1 MLECLIAGD
10 TCRFVENRQN
20 RYFVQVAMQL
30 ALAVAVAGFIN
41 EPLVQQAKIQQ
52 KRVLMTKRLKTVYRS
67 ELTCPHIN
75 LTTYKT
81 SLCNENF
88 MQERVFCRNCEF
100 LTLVRVR

>member
-20 RYFVQVAMQL
+20 RYFVQVAMQM

-88 MQERVFCRNCEF
+88 MQERVFCRNSDF
-100 LTLVRVR
+100 VTWSD